1 MTDSDSDELERIRER
16 KRQELLEGETGE
28 DEASGPAR
36 DEPVYV
42 GGKAEFDRLVGEH
55 EVVLADFYA
64 DWCGPCQMLDPIV
77 KSVAANTA
85 ATVAKVDTDQYPAL
99 AREHGVQGLPTLV
112 VFADGRPA
120 ERLVGVQDEATLT
133 NLVESHAG

>member
-16 KRQELLEGETGE
+16 KRQELLEA
-28 DEASGPAR
+28 EASEGDTTVESL

-42 GGKAEFDRLVGEH
+42 DGPGEFDRLLGDH

-77 KSVAANTA
+77 KSVAASTP
-85 ATVAKVDTDQYPAL
+85 ATVAKADTDQHAGL
-99 AREHGVQGLPTLV
+99 AQEHGVRGLPTLV
-112 VFADGRPA
+112 LFVDGQSA
-120 ERLVGVQDEATLT
+120 ERVVGVQDEATLT
-133 NLVESHAG
+133 NLVEMHAN